1 MPLLDPR
8 TGPSYGAIEDDHS
21 YTQYSAQGQH
31 YSYSER
37 DERGERAERNRLLQ
51 DDHHYHPEG
60 EESEVSSLDEA
71 QEGVRK
77 IEAINMTWTT
87 RSLII
92 AYVRF
97 VWLAAVPFG
106 NLSTPTNNCV
116 KVYS

>member
-8 TGPSYGAIEDDHS
+8 SGPSYGAIEQENDR
-21 YTQYSAQGQH
+21 
-31 YSYSER
+31 ER
-37 DERGERAERNRLLQ
+37 DPHRDQERDRLFQDEYHYETDGE
-51 DDHHYHPEG
+51 D
-60 EESEVSSLDEA
+60 SEISSLDEA

-97 VWLAAVPFG
+97 VWLAAPC
-106 NLSTPTNNCV
+106 L
-116 KVYS
+116 

>member
-8 TGPSYGAIEDDHS
+8 SGPSYGAIENEHGHGQSHDRDHDHD
-21 YTQYSAQGQH
+21 Y
-31 YSYSER
+31 ER
-37 DERGERAERNRLLQ
+37 DRLLQ
-51 DDHHYHPEG
+51 DEYQYQTEG
-60 EESEVSSLDEA
+60 EDSEISSLDEA

-97 VWLAAVPFG
+97 VWLAAPSFD
-106 NLSTPTNNCV
+106 
-116 KVYS
+116 

>member
-8 TGPSYGAIEDDHS
+8 AGPSYGAIEQEHAGD
-21 YTQYSAQGQH
+21 
-31 YSYSER
+31 R
-37 DERGERAERNRLLQ
+37 DTHRDQDQDRLLQ
-51 DDHHYHPEG
+51 DEYHYQSEYQTDG
-60 EESEVSSLDEA
+60 EDSEISSLDEA

-97 VWLAAVPFG
+97 VWLAVPC
-106 NLSTPTNNCV
+106 L
-116 KVYS
+116 

>member
-8 TGPSYGAIEDDHS
+8 SGPSYGAIEQEHDRDRDTHRS
-21 YTQYSAQGQH
+21 QEQDQ
-31 YSYSER
+31 ER
-37 DERGERAERNRLLQ
+37 DRLLQ
-51 DDHHYHPEG
+51 DEYLYQTDG
-60 EESEVSSLDEA
+60 EDSEISSLDEA

-97 VWLAAVPFG
+97 VWLAASC
-106 NLSTPTNNCV
+106 L
-116 KVYS
+116 

>member
-8 TGPSYGAIEDDHS
+8 SGPSYGAIEQENDRGRDTHRD
-21 YTQYSAQGQH
+21 Q
-31 YSYSER
+31 ER
-37 DERGERAERNRLLQ
+37 DRLFQDEYHYETDGE
-51 DDHHYHPEG
+51 D
-60 EESEVSSLDEA
+60 SEISSLDEA

-97 VWLAAVPFG
+97 VWLAASC
-106 NLSTPTNNCV
+106 L
-116 KVYS
+116 